1 MSGLDQHN
9 TDFVIDELSGMSE
22 GEQAEA
28 IANHYASISS
38 LYKPIQTEKF
48 QQFLENKKCSPP
60 KVTPSK
66 IEKIIRSMNKK
77 SAAVPGDLPMKII
90 SNFPDLLSKP
100 LAHLINEC
108 LVQGVYPNIWKT
120 EYVTPVPKIFPP
132 ENLADLRKISG
143 LLNFSKITD
152 KILAECIAEDMAE
165 SRDKSQYGNQ
175 KSISA
180 QHYLINMFHKI
191 LTGLDGNSEKK
202 SMAVI
207 LQMIDWAQAFDRLD
221 HTQGIQSFI
230 NNGVRPSL
238 IPILI
243 SFFENREMRVKW
255 RGRLST
261 SRALPGGGPQGGT
274 LGIEEY
280 LSQNN
285 DNTDFLENDDKYK
298 FIDDLSTLELINL
311 LSIGLASYDFEN
323 HVPSDIAAGNFFLQ
337 PYKIKSQNYLE
348 NIEHWTESKQMK
360 LNKKKTN
367 YMIINFSSNY
377 QFNTR
382 LHIGGTKIDQITE
395 TKLLGLKIRDDL
407 TWKSNTEMLTK
418 KAYMRMIILK
428 KLVQFSIPIEELV
441 QIYKLYI
448 RSIVEQYAVVWHS
461 SITNGEKRDLERTQ
475 KVALRIIFGNAY
487 TTYTDALEWTGLD
500 TLEVRRSKLCLNFA
514 KKCIKNEKTKSMFPT
529 NESEVNTR
537 NHEYFKVTN
546 ARTDRLAKSAIPY
559 MQRLLNAN
567 LKHK

>member
-1 MSGLDQHN
+1 
-9 TDFVIDELSGMSE
+9 
-22 GEQAEA
+22 
-28 IANHYASISS
+28 
-38 LYKPIQTEKF
+38 
-48 QQFLENKKCSPP
+48 
-60 KVTPSK
+60 
-66 IEKIIRSMNKK
+66 
-77 SAAVPGDLPMKII
+77 
-90 SNFPDLLSKP
+90 
-100 LAHLINEC
+100 
-108 LVQGVYPNIWKT
+108 
-120 EYVTPVPKIFPP
+120 
-132 ENLADLRKISG
+132 
-143 LLNFSKITD
+143 
-152 KILAECIAEDMAE
+152 
-165 SRDKSQYGNQ
+165 
-175 KSISA
+175 
-180 QHYLINMFHKI
+180 
-191 LTGLDGNSEKK
+191 
-202 SMAVI
+202 
-207 LQMIDWAQAFDRLD
+207 
-221 HTQGIQSFI
+221 
-230 NNGVRPSL
+230 
-238 IPILI
+238 
-243 SFFENREMRVKW
+243 
-255 RGRLST
+255 
-261 SRALPGGGPQGGT
+261 
-274 LGIEEY
+274 
-280 LSQNN
+280 
-285 DNTDFLENDDKYK
+285 
-298 FIDDLSTLELINL
+298 
-311 LSIGLASYDFEN
+311 
-323 HVPSDIAAGNFFLQ
+323 
-337 PYKIKSQNYLE
+337 
-348 NIEHWTESKQMK
+348 MK